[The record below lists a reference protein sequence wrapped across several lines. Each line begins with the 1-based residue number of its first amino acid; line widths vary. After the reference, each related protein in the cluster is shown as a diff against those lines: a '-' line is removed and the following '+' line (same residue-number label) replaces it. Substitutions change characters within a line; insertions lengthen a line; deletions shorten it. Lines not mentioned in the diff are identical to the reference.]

1 MKIMV
6 STGHLGTA
14 PSGRESF
21 DRGLEMEPDVIAA
34 DAGSSDPGP
43 VYLGED
49 ITMGLFHEEE
59 LELFLTASRRL
70 QIPLIIGS
78 AGDTGSNR
86 GVDLFVEII
95 KAAAVKCRIP
105 KFKLGFFYSE
115 VQHEY
120 LLSKMSD
127 GASIDGLDGFPPLTR
142 ESLEQT
148 SRVVAVAGVHPFI
161 KLLDMGAD
169 VVIGGRSGDAA
180 LFAAPPIRAGLP
192 ESLAY
197 HMGKIIEC
205 ASFCAEPFMGK
216 ETIIGTITQ
225 SEVLVTACHPD
236 QRCTVASVSG
246 HAMYERANPDF
257 EYAVGGSLDM
267 RNCRY
272 EQFDDK
278 TTRVTGA
285 QWSPAPEIKV
295 KLEGA
300 TRLGERFMGIAA
312 LRDPFLVKHVDEVV
326 RWSTESTARKFG
338 NEGYRLFF
346 HVFGKNGVLKELEP
360 IKQTAS
366 HELAVVVETVADDAS
381 VAERVTD
388 YAVRMMF
395 LARVPGVKGTAG
407 AAATTKKAM
416 RYLPGYVWTVNH
428 TIPVDDPLE
437 LFPVHIT
444 EAGV

>member
-21 DRGLEMEPDVIAA
+21 DRGLEAGPDVIAA

-49 ITMGLFHEEE
+49 ITMGLFHTEE

-70 QIPLIIGS
+70 GIPMIIGS

-86 GVDLFVEII
+86 GVDLFVEIV
-95 KAAAVKCRIP
+95 KTAAVKHRIP
-105 KFKLGFFYSE
+105 QFKLGFFYAE
-115 VQHEY
+115 VPQED
-120 LLSKMSD
+120 LLRRMAQ
-127 GASIDGLDGFPPLTR
+127 GQSIDGLDGFPPLTR
-142 ESLEQT
+142 EKLVQT

-169 VVIGGRSGDAA
+169 VIIGGRSGDAA
-180 LFAAPPIRAGLP
+180 LFAAPAIRAGLP
-192 ESLAY
+192 DSLAY

-216 ETIIGTITQ
+216 ETIIGTITE
-225 SEVLVTACHPD
+225 SDVLVTACHPD

-246 HAMYERANPDF
+246 HAMYERANPNF

-267 RNCRY
+267 RDCRY
-272 EQFDDK
+272 EQFDEK

-285 QWSPAPEIKV
+285 RWLPAPEIRV

-300 TRLGERFMGIAA
+300 KRIGDRFIGIAG
-312 LRDPFLVKHVDEVV
+312 LRDPHLVRHVDDVV
-326 RWSTESTARKFG
+326 RWSRESVTKMFG
-338 NEGYRLFF
+338 TEGYELFF
-346 HVFGKNGVLKELEP
+346 HIFGKNGVLKELEP
-360 IKQTAS
+360 IKETMA
-366 HELAVVVETVADDAS
+366 HELAVVVESVAADAS
-381 VAERVTD
+381 LAERVTD

-395 LARVPGVKGTAG
+395 LARIPGVKGTAG

-416 RYLPGYVWTVNH
+416 RYLPGYVWTLNH

-437 LFPVHIT
+437 LFSVHMT

>member
-21 DRGLEMEPDVIAA
+21 NRGLEAGPDVIAA

-49 ITMGLFHEEE
+49 ITMGLFHAEE
-59 LELFLTASRRL
+59 LELLLTSARRL
-70 QIPLIIGS
+70 GIPMIIGS

-95 KAAAVKCRIP
+95 KAAAVKHGIP

-115 VQHEY
+115 VPHAY
-120 LLSKMSD
+120 LLDKMAR
-127 GASIDGLDGFPPLTR
+127 GVSIDGLDGFPPLTT
-142 ESLEQT
+142 EELEQT
-148 SRVVAVAGVHPFI
+148 TRVVAVAGVHPFI
-161 KLLDMGAD
+161 KLLDTGAD

-180 LFAAPPIRAGLP
+180 LFAAPAIRAGLP

-216 ETIIGTITQ
+216 ETIIGTITE
-225 SEVLVTACHPD
+225 SEVLVTAWHPD

-246 HAMYERANPDF
+246 HAMYERANPNF
-257 EYAVGGSLDM
+257 EFAVGGSLDM
-267 RNCRY
+267 RDCRY
-272 EQFDDK
+272 EQSDER

-285 QWSPAPEIKV
+285 RWSPAGQIRV

-300 TRLGERFMGIAA
+300 KRIGERFMGIVG
-312 LRDPFLVKHVDEVV
+312 LRDPHLVRHVDDVLD
-326 RWSTESTARKFG
+326 WSRESVKKMFG
-338 NEGYRLFF
+338 ADGYELFF

-360 IKQTAS
+360 IKETRA
-366 HELAVVVETVADDAS
+366 HELAVVVESIADDAAL
-381 VAERVTD
+381 AEKVTD

-395 LARVPGVKGTAG
+395 LARIPGVKGTAG

-416 RYLPGYVWTVNH
+416 RYLPGYVWTLNH
-428 TIPVDDPLE
+428 TVPVDDPME
-437 LFPVHIT
+437 LFSVHMT

>member
-1 MKIMV
+1 MKILV

-14 PSGRESF
+14 PSGKESF
-21 DRGLEMEPDVIAA
+21 NRGLDAKPDIIAA

-49 ITMGLFHEEE
+49 ITLGLFHVEE

-70 QIPLIIGS
+70 GIPLIIGS

-86 GVDLFVEII
+86 GVDLFVDTI
-95 KAAAVKCRIP
+95 KALATEHRIP
-105 KFKLGFFYSE
+105 RFKLGFFYSE
-115 VQHEY
+115 VPKRY
-120 LLSKMSD
+120 LLDKMAN
-127 GASIDGLDGFPPLTR
+127 GVSIDGLDGFPRLTR
-142 ESLEQT
+142 EQLERT
-148 SRVVAVAGVHPFI
+148 SRVVAVADVHPFI
-161 KLLDMGAD
+161 ELLDSGAD
-169 VVIGGRSGDAA
+169 VIIGGRASDAA
-180 LFAAPPIRAGLP
+180 LFAAPAIRAGFP

-216 ETIIGTITQ
+216 EAIIGTVTQ
-225 SEVLVTACHPD
+225 NEIRVSACHPD

-246 HAMYERANPDF
+246 HAMYERANPNF
-257 EYAVGGSLDM
+257 EYAAGGCLDM
-267 RNCRY
+267 SVCRY
-272 EQFDDK
+272 EQYDEK

-285 QWSPAPEIKV
+285 KWTPASEIRV

-300 TRLGERFMGIAA
+300 SKIGERFLGIAA
-312 LRDPFLVKHVDEVV
+312 LRDPHLVRHVDQVV
-326 RWSTESTARKFG
+326 DWSKRSVREMFG
-338 NEGYRLFF
+338 AEGYELFF

-360 IKQTAS
+360 IKDSAA
-366 HELAVVVETVADDAS
+366 HELAVVVESVADDERL
-381 VAERVTD
+381 AEKVTD

-395 LARVPGVKGTAG
+395 LARIPGVKGTAG

-416 RYLPGYVWTVNH
+416 RYLPGYVWTVDH
-428 TIPVDDPLE
+428 TVPVEDPME
-437 LFPVHIT
+437 LFSVHMT

>member
-21 DRGLEMEPDVIAA
+21 NRGLKARPDVIAA

-49 ITMGLFHEEE
+49 ITMGLFHEDE
-59 LELFLTASRRL
+59 LELLLTAARQL
-70 QIPLIIGS
+70 GIPLIIGS

-86 GVDLFVEII
+86 GVDLFVEIV
-95 KAAAVKCRIP
+95 KAAAVRHRIP
-105 KFKLGFFYSE
+105 KFRLAYFYSE
-115 VQHEY
+115 VPHEY
-120 LLSKMSD
+120 LLDKMAA
-127 GASIDGLDGFPPLTR
+127 GVPIEALDGFPELTR
-142 ESLEQT
+142 EELQRT

-169 VVIGGRSGDAA
+169 VIIGGRSGDAA
-180 LFAAPPIRAGLP
+180 LFAAPAIRAGLP

-216 ETIIGTITQ
+216 ETVIGTITHE
-225 SEVLVTACHPD
+225 EVLVTACHPD

-246 HAMYERANPDF
+246 HAMYERADPNF
-257 EYAVGGSLDM
+257 EYVVGGSLDM
-267 RNCRY
+267 RDCRY
-272 EQFDDK
+272 QQCDEK

-285 QWSPAPEIKV
+285 RWSPASEIRV

-300 TRLGERFMGIAA
+300 KRIGERFMGIAG
-312 LRDPFLVKHVDEVV
+312 LRDPHLVRHVEDVV
-326 RWSTESTARKFG
+326 NWSRESVIKLFG
-338 NEGYRLFF
+338 ANGYELFF
-346 HVFGKNGVLKELEP
+346 HVFGRNGVLKELEP
-360 IKQTAS
+360 IKETKA
-366 HELAVVVETVADDAS
+366 HELAVVVESVAEDAS
-381 VAERVTD
+381 LAERVTD

-395 LARVPGVKGTAG
+395 LARIPGVKGTAG

-416 RYLPGYVWTVNH
+416 RYLPGYVWTLNH
-428 TIPVDDPLE
+428 TVAVDDPLE
-437 LFPVHIT
+437 LFPIHMT